1 MAKTKKKQKLAYD
14 PESRAFKDAIHNALT
29 EAQGIPT
36 KSKKPKSQ
44 MRDFKSM
51 DDVDRQAKGGILKM
65 RKGGKPAV
73 KPKKPKH
80 STMLEGERP
89 MPITSQPFFTE
100 RFDPSKSKRQNKTSK
115 KSAPTPMR
123 DGGKIDGCA
132 MRGKTRGRYV

>member
-36 KSKKPKSQ
+36 KSKKPKPQ

-73 KPKKPKH
+73 KSKKPKH

-123 DGGKIDGCA
+123 NGGKIDGCA
-132 MRGKTRGRYV
+132 TRGKTKGRYV